1 MEDARQSS
9 SVDSLT
15 SLITAGEYGQV
26 VESLEELEAATP
38 KTRKRTLRTL
48 RSLADEQAGVFDGVV
63 PALTPF
69 LTDAERSVRLTTARL
84 LVTIAESNPNAVVT
98 VAEPVAARLADEDE
112 FYYVRARAAEVL
124 GYVALEYPDK
134 VSSPEVLADLRV
146 GLSFDKSEVKEKLA
160 KAIEYVAVGNPER
173 LRHHVS
179 RLTEHLDDENEL
191 VRYHLT
197 TALVAVGTE
206 HPERLSGVT
215 AALAERLGDENAHV
229 RGRAAEALGVL
240 AREGVYEGSSL
251 ETTLEAPDG
260 DDDTFADDRV
270 QFALDAV
277 RESETLES
285 DCDEFG
291 TIESVRRTTSEAV
304 DAISSPE
311 SDEECPHCG
320 VALPESGPPMCP
332 HCGAPR

>member
-1 MEDARQSS
+1 M
-9 SVDSLT
+9 
-15 SLITAGEYGQV
+15 
-26 VESLEELEAATP
+26 
-38 KTRKRTLRTL
+38 
-48 RSLADEQAGVFDGVV
+48 GVFDGVV

-69 LTDAERSVRLTTARL
+69 LTDSERSIRLTTARL
-84 LVTIAESNPNAVVT
+84 LVTIAESNPNAVVP
-98 VAEPVAARLADEDE
+98 VVESVAARLADEDE

-124 GYVALEYPDK
+124 GYVALEYPDE
-134 VSSPEVLADLRV
+134 VSSPEVLANLRV

-160 KAIEYVAVGNPER
+160 KAIEYVAVGKPER
-173 LRHHVS
+173 LRHHAS
-179 RLTEHLDDENEL
+179 RLSEHLDNENEL

-197 TALVAVGTE
+197 TALVAVGNE

-240 AREGVYEGSSL
+240 AREGVYEESSL
-251 ETTLEAPDG
+251 EATLEAPDG
-260 DDDTFADDRV
+260 DDGSFVSDRV

-277 RESETLES
+277 RESGAQERSGTLES

-304 DAISSPE
+304 DAISSPK